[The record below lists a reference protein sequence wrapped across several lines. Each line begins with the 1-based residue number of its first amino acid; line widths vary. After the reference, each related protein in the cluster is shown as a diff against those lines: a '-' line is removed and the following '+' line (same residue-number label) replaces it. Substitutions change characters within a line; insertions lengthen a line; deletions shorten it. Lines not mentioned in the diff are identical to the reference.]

1 MKIKIA
7 KMYCQMVAIGL
18 SVAASIGYCVLS
30 VGFVFSAGVAAST
43 SPAVTLQT
51 NILQTACTISFLD
64 KGKAPVT
71 TLPLDPINSSLID
84 RIYPTATLF
93 YIKMSGCGVAG
104 TKTPQVT
111 ITGINASAPDVT
123 SGNSP
128 GFKFR
133 NSGVS
138 GGTSKEYF
146 VVVGEGPT
154 LSYIAAS
161 TTSAGKGMYSTASPN
176 VVYKGKVATSGEG
189 DTQALYASVA
199 CNDKCTYAKGARAG
213 SLIASLT
220 FQFDYK

>member
-1 MKIKIA
+1 
-7 KMYCQMVAIGL
+7 MYRQMVAIGL

-30 VGFVFSAGVAAST
+30 VGLVFSAGVAAST

-51 NILQTACTISFLD
+51 KIVQIACTITFLD
-64 KGKAPVT
+64 KGKAPIT
-71 TLPLDPINSSLID
+71 TLTLDPINSSLINK
-84 RIYPTATLF
+84 IYPNATLF

-104 TKTPQVT
+104 TTTPQVT
-111 ITGINASAPDVT
+111 ITGVNAKSPDVT
-123 SGNSP
+123 SSNSV

-133 NSGVS
+133 NAGAS
-138 GGTSKEYF
+138 GGRSKEYF

-161 TTSAGKGMYSTASPN
+161 ATSAGTGLYSTASPN
-176 VVYKGKVATSGEG
+176 VVYKGKPATSGEG

-213 SLIASLT
+213 DLKASLT